1 MIHPGLWKCQGDL
14 ETKTKQKQKSLAE
27 VKQLIKLFV
36 CVPSFIVRTKLGT
49 SGIIELNCLASV
61 EKFTEVEL

>member
-1 MIHPGLWKCQGDL
+1 MPRRFKNNN
-14 ETKTKQKQKSLAE
+14 KTKIKTNIYQ

-36 CVPSFIVRTKLGT
+36 WTPSFILRTKLAA
-49 SGIIELNCLASV
+49 SGIMELNYLASV